1 MPIVLDTP
9 ARPLS
14 TQPPH
19 SPFHSPAFTAGIMP
33 YNGSPFYSTP
43 GTSSGRQLPLLSS
56 VPSVHA
62 HLSINIPN
70 SSTAD
75 AHGLSRS

>member
-1 MPIVLDTP
+1 MPTVLNTP

-19 SPFHSPAFTAGIMP
+19 SPFHSPAFTTGIMP
-33 YNGSPFYSTP
+33 YDGSSFYSTP
-43 GTSSGRQLPLLSS
+43 STSPGHQLPLLSS
-56 VPSVHA
+56 VPSVRI
-62 HLSINIPN
+62 HLSTNIPN
-70 SSTAD
+70 SSTVD